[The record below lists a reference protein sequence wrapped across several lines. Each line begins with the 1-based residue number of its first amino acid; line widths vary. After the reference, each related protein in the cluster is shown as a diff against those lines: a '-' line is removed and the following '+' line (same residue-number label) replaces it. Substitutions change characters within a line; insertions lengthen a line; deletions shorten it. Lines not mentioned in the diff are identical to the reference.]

1 MSIKI
6 KAVSCIKGV
15 HFQGKEIQNIDIQAK
30 KTAGTNTSC
39 CVSCFF
45 VSAVMYEMLSL

>member
-30 KTAGTNTSC
+30 KAGTNTSC

-45 VSAVMYEMLSL
+45 VPAVMYEMLSL